1 MIFIPVETHAIILT
15 QGEDV
20 VSELLKNLKGGNLI
34 TKLTEET
41 LKRMI
46 IENIKYVRIA
56 DPNETDHHNRTSIWI
71 EATISF

>member
-15 QGEDV
+15 PGEDV
-20 VSELLKNLKGGNLI
+20 ATELLRNLKSGNLL

-46 IENIKYVRIA
+46 IENIRYVRLA
-56 DPNETDHHNRTSIWI
+56 DPQETEHHNRTSIWI